1 MLARA
6 SILMTTM
13 MDRNTQNAINARY
26 DALMFAT
33 TPEAAR
39 KAARALVEI
48 VLGHEAAHRPLEE
61 ALREVCRRLRPS
73 ENPAE
78 QARFEAEFI
87 ELAFAPT
94 SARTMAA

>member
-1 MLARA
+1 
-6 SILMTTM
+6 
-13 MDRNTQNAINARY
+13 MDKNTQAAISARY

-33 TPEAAR
+33 TREAAR
-39 KAARALVEI
+39 KAARELVQL
-48 VLGHEAAHRPLEE
+48 VLGDEAANRPLEE
-61 ALREVCRRLRPS
+61 GLRGVCRRLRPS

-78 QARFEAEFI
+78 QARFEAEFV

>member
-1 MLARA
+1 
-6 SILMTTM
+6 
-13 MDRNTQNAINARY
+13 MDRNTEAAIGARY

-33 TPEAAR
+33 TRDGAR
-39 KAARALVEI
+39 KAARELVQL
-48 VLGHEAAHRPLEE
+48 VLGDEAVNRPLEE
-61 ALREVCRRLRPS
+61 GLRGVCRRLRPS

-78 QARFEAEFI
+78 QARFEAEFV

>member
-1 MLARA
+1 
-6 SILMTTM
+6 
-13 MDRNTQNAINARY
+13 MDRNTLAAINTRY

-33 TPEAAR
+33 SPDAAR
-39 KAARALVEI
+39 KAARELI
-48 VLGHEAAHRPLEE
+48 QLVLGDEAENKPLEE
-61 ALREVCRRLRPS
+61 GLRAVCRRLRPS

-78 QARFEAEFI
+78 QTRFEAEFV

>member
-1 MLARA
+1 
-6 SILMTTM
+6 
-13 MDRNTQNAINARY
+13 MDRNTQAAINARY

-33 TPEAAR
+33 SPDTAR
-39 KAARALVEI
+39 KAAR
-48 VLGHEAAHRPLEE
+48 GDEAANRPLEE
-61 ALREVCRRLRPS
+61 SLRTVCRRLRPS

-78 QARFEAEFI
+78 EARFEAEFV

>member
-1 MLARA
+1 
-6 SILMTTM
+6 
-13 MDRNTQNAINARY
+13 MDRNTQAAVNAHY

-33 TPEAAR
+33 SPDTAR
-39 KAARALVEI
+39 KAARELVEL
-48 VLGHEAAHRPLEE
+48 VLGDEAANRPLEE
-61 ALREVCRRLRPS
+61 SLRSVCRRLRPS

-78 QARFEAEFI
+78 EARFEAEFV

>member
-1 MLARA
+1 
-6 SILMTTM
+6 
-13 MDRNTQNAINARY
+13 MDRNTQAAVNAHY

-33 TPEAAR
+33 SPDTARKSARELVELVLGDEAAN
-39 KAARALVEI
+39 
-48 VLGHEAAHRPLEE
+48 RPLEE
-61 ALREVCRRLRPS
+61 SLRTVCRRLRPS

-78 QARFEAEFI
+78 EARFEAEFV

>member
-1 MLARA
+1 
-6 SILMTTM
+6 
-13 MDRNTQNAINARY
+13 MDRNTQAAIGARY

-33 TPEAAR
+33 TRDAAR
-39 KAARALVEI
+39 KAARELVQL
-48 VLGHEAAHRPLEE
+48 VLGDEAANRPLEE
-61 ALREVCRRLRPS
+61 GLRGVCRRLRPS

-78 QARFEAEFI
+78 QARFEAEFV

>member
-1 MLARA
+1 
-6 SILMTTM
+6 
-13 MDRNTQNAINARY
+13 MDRNLQAAINTRY

-33 TPEAAR
+33 SPDAAR
-39 KAARALVEI
+39 KAARGLVQL
-48 VLGHEAAHRPLEE
+48 VLCEEAVNRPLEE
-61 ALREVCRRLRPS
+61 GLRAVCRRLRPS

-78 QARFEAEFI
+78 QARFEAEFV

>member
-1 MLARA
+1 
-6 SILMTTM
+6 
-13 MDRNTQNAINARY
+13 MDRNTQAAISAQY

-33 TPEAAR
+33 TRDAAR
-39 KAARALVEI
+39 KAARELVQL
-48 VLGHEAAHRPLEE
+48 VLGDEAANRPLEE
-61 ALREVCRRLRPS
+61 GLRSVCRRLRPS

-78 QARFEAEFI
+78 QARFEAEFV